1 MKNLKTAVRNL
12 EKETDRKKQIE
23 ILQSVNKLLLTGYE
37 IEVGDFI
44 IEPLLVEAYY
54 YCPGKFEDTNT
65 HGFKSEKCRIGQSG
79 RFGKLYVHKM
89 GYGGIDI
96 CLSMREDYC
105 LSFLIKNSLVS
116 KEGAAEENKKFC
128 TQVSLLRYL
137 KENLEGADIIEQKG
151 VLCEKNKEA
160 APVINTVRKGVNGSF
175 KNDELASL
183 PVDSLKDYPL
193 TLEKGHTKERIVE
206 NYLKREYADASPH
219 KWKKVS
225 EEILGYS
232 LNKVIREHF
241 GL

>member
-1 MKNLKTAVRNL
+1 MENLKTAIKNL
-12 EKETDRKKQIE
+12 EKEIDREKQIE
-23 ILQSVNKLLLTGYE
+23 LLQSINKFLLTEYV
-37 IEVGDFI
+37 IKIRDLI
-44 IEPLLVEAYY
+44 IQPLLVEAYY

-65 HGFKSEKCRIGQSG
+65 HGFKSEKCRRGQSG

-105 LSFLIKNSLVS
+105 LSFLIKNSLVY
-116 KEGAAEENKKFC
+116 KNAAEENKKFC

-137 KENLEGADIIEQKG
+137 KENLDGADIIEQKG

-183 PVDSLKDYPL
+183 SVYSLKEYPL
-193 TLEKGHTKERIVE
+193 TLEKGYTKKKIVE
-206 NYLKREYADASPH
+206 NYLKKEYADDSPS
-219 KWKKVS
+219 KWKEVS

-241 GL
+241 GV

>member
-1 MKNLKTAVRNL
+1 MEKLKVVVKNL
-12 EKETDRKKQIE
+12 EEETDRKKQIE
-23 ILQSVNKLLLTGYE
+23 LLQSINCLLLTEYV
-37 IEVGDFI
+37 IKIRDLI
-44 IEPLLVEAYY
+44 IQPLLVEAYY

-65 HGFKSEKCRIGQSG
+65 HGFKSEKCRRGQSG

-105 LSFLIKNSLVS
+105 LSFLIKNSFVY
-116 KEGAAEENKKFC
+116 KNAAEENKKFC

-137 KENLEGADIIEQKG
+137 KENLGGADIIEQKG

-183 PVDSLKDYPL
+183 SVYSLKEYPL
-193 TLEKGHTKERIVE
+193 TLEKGYTKKKIVE
-206 NYLKREYADASPH
+206 NYLKKEYADASPH
-219 KWKKVS
+219 KWKEVS

-232 LNKVIREHF
+232 LNKLIREHF
-241 GL
+241 GV

>member
-1 MKNLKTAVRNL
+1 MENLKTAIKNL
-12 EKETDRKKQIE
+12 EKEIDREKQIE
-23 ILQSVNKLLLTGYE
+23 LLQSINKFLLTEYV
-37 IEVGDFI
+37 IKIRDLI
-44 IEPLLVEAYY
+44 IQPLLMEAYY

-65 HGFKSEKCRIGQSG
+65 HGFKSEKCRRGQSG

-105 LSFLIKNSLVS
+105 LSFLIKNSLVY
-116 KEGAAEENKKFC
+116 KNAAEENKKFC

-137 KENLEGADIIEQKG
+137 KENLGGADIIEQKG

-183 PVDSLKDYPL
+183 SIDSLKEYPL
-193 TLEKGHTKERIVE
+193 TLEKGYTKERIVE

-219 KWKKVS
+219 KWKEVS

-241 GL
+241 GV

>member
-1 MKNLKTAVRNL
+1 MENLKTAIKNL
-12 EKETDRKKQIE
+12 EKEIDREKQIE
-23 ILQSVNKLLLTGYE
+23 LLQSINKFLLTEYV
-37 IEVGDFI
+37 IKIRDFI
-44 IEPLLVEAYY
+44 IEPFLVEAYY
-54 YCPGKFEDTNT
+54 YCQGKFEDTNT
-65 HGFKSEKCRIGQSG
+65 HGFKSEKCRRGQSG

-105 LSFLIKNSLVS
+105 LSFLIKNSLVY
-116 KEGAAEENKKFC
+116 KNAAEENKKFC

-137 KENLEGADIIEQKG
+137 KENLGGADIIEQKG

-183 PVDSLKDYPL
+183 SIDSLKEYPL
-193 TLEKGHTKERIVE
+193 TLEKGYTKERIVE

-219 KWKKVS
+219 KWKEVS

-241 GL
+241 GV

>member
-1 MKNLKTAVRNL
+1 MKNLKTAVGTL

-23 ILQSVNKLLLTGYE
+23 ILQSVNKLLLTGYVVK
-37 IEVGDFI
+37 VGDFI

-65 HGFKSEKCRIGQSG
+65 HGFKSEKCRRGQSG

-105 LSFLIKNSLVS
+105 LSFLIKNSLGY
-116 KEGAAEENKKFC
+116 KNAAEENKKFC

-137 KENLEGADIIEQKG
+137 KENSVGADIIEQKG

-219 KWKKVS
+219 KWKEVS

>member
-1 MKNLKTAVRNL
+1 MENLKTAIKNL
-12 EKETDRKKQIE
+12 EKEIDGEKQIE
-23 ILQSVNKLLLTGYE
+23 LLQSINKFLLTEYV
-37 IEVGDFI
+37 IKIRDLI
-44 IEPLLVEAYY
+44 IQPLLVEAYY
-54 YCPGKFEDTNT
+54 YCQGKFEDTNT
-65 HGFKSEKCRIGQSG
+65 HGFKSEKCRRGQSG

-105 LSFLIKNSLVS
+105 LSFLIKNSLVY
-116 KEGAAEENKKFC
+116 KNAAEENKKFC

-137 KENLEGADIIEQKG
+137 KENLDGADIIEQKG

-183 PVDSLKDYPL
+183 SIDSLKEYPL
-193 TLEKGHTKERIVE
+193 TLEKGYTKERIVE

-219 KWKKVS
+219 KWKEVS

-241 GL
+241 GV

>member
-1 MKNLKTAVRNL
+1 MENLKTAIKNL
-12 EKETDRKKQIE
+12 EKEIDREKQIE
-23 ILQSVNKLLLTGYE
+23 LLQSINKFLLTEYV
-37 IEVGDFI
+37 IKIRDFI

-65 HGFKSEKCRIGQSG
+65 HGFKSEKCRRGQSG

-105 LSFLIKNSLVS
+105 LSFLIKNSLVY
-116 KEGAAEENKKFC
+116 KNAAEENKKFC

-137 KENLEGADIIEQKG
+137 KENLGGADIIEQKG

-183 PVDSLKDYPL
+183 SIDSLKEYPL
-193 TLEKGHTKERIVE
+193 TLEKGYTKERIVE

-219 KWKKVS
+219 KWKEVS

-241 GL
+241 GV

>member
-1 MKNLKTAVRNL
+1 MENLETAIKNL
-12 EKETDRKKQIE
+12 EKETDREMQIK
-23 ILQSVNKLLLTGYE
+23 ILQSVNKFLLTEYVVKVE
-37 IEVGDFI
+37 DFI

-65 HGFKSEKCRIGQSG
+65 HGFKSEKCRLAQSD

-96 CLSMREDYC
+96 CLSRKKDYC

-116 KEGAAEENKKFC
+116 KEGAEGKKEFC

-137 KENLEGADIIEQKG
+137 KENSGGADVIEQRG
-151 VLCEKNKEA
+151 VLCTKEKDT
-160 APVINTVRKGVNGSF
+160 APVVNTVRKGVKGSF
-175 KNDELASL
+175 KNEELASL
-183 PVDSLKDYPL
+183 SLDSLKDYPI
-193 TLEKGHTKERIVE
+193 TLEKGHTKEKIVE
-206 NYLKREYADASPH
+206 NYLKKEYADASPH
-219 KWKKVS
+219 KWKEVS

-241 GL
+241 GI

>member
-12 EKETDRKKQIE
+12 EKETNRKKQIE
-23 ILQSVNKLLLTGYE
+23 LLQSINKFLLTEYV
-37 IEVGDFI
+37 IKIRDLI
-44 IEPLLVEAYY
+44 IQPLLVEAYY

-65 HGFKSEKCRIGQSG
+65 HGFKSEKCRRGQSG

-105 LSFLIKNSLVS
+105 LSFLIKNSLVY
-116 KEGAAEENKKFC
+116 KNAAEENKKFC

-137 KENLEGADIIEQKG
+137 KENLDGADIIERKG

-183 PVDSLKDYPL
+183 SIDSLKEYPL
-193 TLEKGHTKERIVE
+193 TLEKGYTKERIVE

-219 KWKKVS
+219 KWKEVS

-241 GL
+241 GV

>member
-23 ILQSVNKLLLTGYE
+23 ILQSVNKLLLTCYE
-37 IEVGDFI
+37 IKVGDFT

-65 HGFKSEKCRIGQSG
+65 HGFKSEKCRSGQSG

-137 KENLEGADIIEQKG
+137 KENSVGADIIEQKG
-151 VLCEKNKEA
+151 VLCEKNKDT
-160 APVINTVRKGVNGSF
+160 APVVNTVRKGVKGSF

-219 KWKKVS
+219 KWKEVS
-225 EEILGYS
+225 AEILGYS

>member
-23 ILQSVNKLLLTGYE
+23 ILQSVNKLLLICYE
-37 IEVGDFI
+37 IKVGDFI

-65 HGFKSEKCRIGQSG
+65 HGFKSEKCRRGQSG

-116 KEGAAEENKKFC
+116 KEGAVEENKKFC

-137 KENLEGADIIEQKG
+137 KENLGGADVIEQRG
-151 VLCEKNKEA
+151 VLCTKEKDT
-160 APVINTVRKGVNGSF
+160 APIVNTVRKGVKGSF

-219 KWKKVS
+219 KWKEVS

>member
-1 MKNLKTAVRNL
+1 MENLKTAIKNL
-12 EKETDRKKQIE
+12 EKEIDGEKQIE
-23 ILQSVNKLLLTGYE
+23 LLQSINKFLLTEYV
-37 IEVGDFI
+37 IKIRDLI
-44 IEPLLVEAYY
+44 IQPLLVEAYY
-54 YCPGKFEDTNT
+54 YCQGKFEDTNT
-65 HGFKSEKCRIGQSG
+65 HGFKSEKCRRGQSG

-105 LSFLIKNSLVS
+105 LSFLIKNSLVY
-116 KEGAAEENKKFC
+116 KNAAEENKKFC

-137 KENLEGADIIEQKG
+137 KENLGGADIIEQKG

-183 PVDSLKDYPL
+183 SIDSLKEYPL
-193 TLEKGHTKERIVE
+193 TLEKGYTKERIVE

-219 KWKKVS
+219 KWKEVS

-241 GL
+241 GV

>member
-1 MKNLKTAVRNL
+1 MENLKTAIKNL
-12 EKETDRKKQIE
+12 EKEIDREKQIE
-23 ILQSVNKLLLTGYE
+23 LLQSINKFLLTEYV
-37 IEVGDFI
+37 IKIRDLI
-44 IEPLLVEAYY
+44 IQPLLVEAYY

-65 HGFKSEKCRIGQSG
+65 HGFKSEKCRRGQSG

-105 LSFLIKNSLVS
+105 LSFLIKNSLVY
-116 KEGAAEENKKFC
+116 KNAAEENKKFC

-137 KENLEGADIIEQKG
+137 KENLGGADIIEQKG

-183 PVDSLKDYPL
+183 SIDSLKEYPL
-193 TLEKGHTKERIVE
+193 TLEKGYTKERIVE

-219 KWKKVS
+219 KWKEVS

-241 GL
+241 GV

>member
-1 MKNLKTAVRNL
+1 MENLNTAIKNL
-12 EKETDRKKQIE
+12 EKEIDREKQIE
-23 ILQSVNKLLLTGYE
+23 LLQSINKFLLTEYV
-37 IEVGDFI
+37 IKIRDFI
-44 IEPLLVEAYY
+44 IEPFLVEAYY
-54 YCPGKFEDTNT
+54 YCQGKFEDTNT
-65 HGFKSEKCRIGQSG
+65 HGCKSEKCRRGQSG

-105 LSFLIKNSLVS
+105 LSFLIKNSLVY
-116 KEGAAEENKKFC
+116 KNAAEENKKFC

-137 KENLEGADIIEQKG
+137 KENLGGADIIEQKG

-183 PVDSLKDYPL
+183 SIDSLKEYPL
-193 TLEKGHTKERIVE
+193 TLEKGYTKERIVE

-219 KWKKVS
+219 KWKEVS

-241 GL
+241 GV

>member
-23 ILQSVNKLLLTGYE
+23 ILQSINKLLLTGYE
-37 IEVGDFI
+37 IKVGDFI

-54 YCPGKFEDTNT
+54 YSPGKFEDTNT
-65 HGFKSEKCRIGQSG
+65 HGFKSEKCRRGQSG

-105 LSFLIKNSLVS
+105 LSFLIKNSLVY
-116 KEGAAEENKKFC
+116 KNAAEEKKKFC

-137 KENLEGADIIEQKG
+137 KENSVGAEIIEQNG
-151 VLCEKNKEA
+151 VLCTKEKDT
-160 APVINTVRKGVNGSF
+160 APVVNTVRKGVKGSF

-193 TLEKGHTKERIVE
+193 TLEKGYTKEKITE
-206 NYLKREYADASPH
+206 NYLKTYYANSSPDV
-219 KWKKVS
+219 WKKVS

>member
-1 MKNLKTAVRNL
+1 MEKLKVVVKNL
-12 EKETDRKKQIE
+12 EEETDRKKQIE
-23 ILQSVNKLLLTGYE
+23 LLQSINCLLLTEYV
-37 IEVGDFI
+37 IKIRDFI
-44 IEPLLVEAYY
+44 IEPFLVEAYY
-54 YCPGKFEDTNT
+54 YCQGKFEDTNT
-65 HGFKSEKCRIGQSG
+65 HGFKSEKCRMGQSG

-105 LSFLIKNSLVS
+105 LSFLIKNSLVY
-116 KEGAAEENKKFC
+116 KNAAEENKKFC

-137 KENLEGADIIEQKG
+137 KENLGGADIIEQKG

-183 PVDSLKDYPL
+183 SVYSLKEYPL
-193 TLEKGHTKERIVE
+193 TLEKGYTKERIVE

-219 KWKKVS
+219 KWKEVS

-241 GL
+241 GV

>member
-1 MKNLKTAVRNL
+1 MENLKTAIKNL
-12 EKETDRKKQIE
+12 EKEIDREKQIE
-23 ILQSVNKLLLTGYE
+23 LLQSINKFLLTEYV
-37 IEVGDFI
+37 IKIRDLI
-44 IEPLLVEAYY
+44 IQPLLVEAYY

-65 HGFKSEKCRIGQSG
+65 HGFKSEKCRRGQSG

-105 LSFLIKNSLVS
+105 LSFLIKNSLVY
-116 KEGAAEENKKFC
+116 KNAAEENKKFC

-137 KENLEGADIIEQKG
+137 KENLGGADIIEQKG

-183 PVDSLKDYPL
+183 SIDSLKDYPL
-193 TLEKGHTKERIVE
+193 TLEKGYTKERIVE

-219 KWKKVS
+219 KWKEVS

-232 LNKVIREHF
+232 LNKVICEHF
-241 GL
+241 GV

>member
-1 MKNLKTAVRNL
+1 MENLKTAIKNL
-12 EKETDRKKQIE
+12 EKEIDREKQIE
-23 ILQSVNKLLLTGYE
+23 LLQSINKFLLTEYV
-37 IEVGDFI
+37 IKIRDFI
-44 IEPLLVEAYY
+44 IEPFLVEAYY
-54 YCPGKFEDTNT
+54 YCQGKFEDTNT
-65 HGFKSEKCRIGQSG
+65 HGFKSEKCRRGQSG

-105 LSFLIKNSLVS
+105 LSFLIKNSLVY
-116 KEGAAEENKKFC
+116 KNAAEENKKFC

-137 KENLEGADIIEQKG
+137 KENLGGADIIEQKG

-160 APVINTVRKGVNGSF
+160 VPVINTVRKGVNGSF

-183 PVDSLKDYPL
+183 SIDSLKEYPL
-193 TLEKGHTKERIVE
+193 TLEKGYTKERIVE

-219 KWKKVS
+219 KWKEVS

-241 GL
+241 GV

>member
-12 EKETDRKKQIE
+12 EKETNRKKQIE
-23 ILQSVNKLLLTGYE
+23 ILQSINKLLLTGYE
-37 IEVGDFI
+37 IKVGDFT

-54 YCPGKFEDTNT
+54 YYPGKFEDTNT
-65 HGFKSEKCRIGQSG
+65 HGFKSEKCRRGQSG

-137 KENLEGADIIEQKG
+137 KENSRGADFIEQNG
-151 VLCEKNKEA
+151 VLFEKAQKSA
-160 APVINTVRKGVNGSF
+160 DVVHTVRKGVKGNF
-175 KNDELASL
+175 KNEELASL

-193 TLEKGHTKERIVE
+193 TLEKGHTKEKITE
-206 NYLKREYADASPH
+206 NYLKTYYADSSPDV
-219 KWKKVS
+219 WKKVS

-241 GL
+241 GI